1 MGTMYWKQ
9 HERVL
14 TTSFH
19 QTLGLAPHVY
29 FLIRPSQQYYEK
41 VYVYLK
47 KNLQENPWQPVF
59 FRNLLPGRK
68 ERGTLKSVMSNGFVT
83 NRLGAQ
89 GIFIERRCWS

>member
-1 MGTMYWKQ
+1 MVTMYWKQ

-41 VYVYLK
+41 VYVYFK
-47 KNLQENPWQPVF
+47 KTS
-59 FRNLLPGRK
+59 RKIPGNQFSLETCCLEERK
-68 ERGTLKSVMSNGFVT
+68 E
-83 NRLGAQ
+83 AH
-89 GIFIERRCWS
+89 